1 MRQVARFVA
10 LPLLMLVAV
19 ACSKTIDS
27 TSLESSIKTQLATKG
42 VPGATVSCPDDIKAE
57 KGGTFTCTAS
67 AQGQTV
73 TLQITQTDD
82 QGHVTF
88 KVAS

>member
-1 MRQVARFVA
+1 MRQINRFVA
-10 LPLLMLVAV
+10 MLLFVFVAV
-19 ACSKTIDS
+19 ACTKTIDS

-42 VPGATVSCPDDIKAE
+42 IPGATVSCPDDIKAE
-57 KGGTFTCTAS
+57 KGGTFTCKAS

-82 QGHVTF
+82 AGHVTF

>member
-1 MRQVARFVA
+1 MRQVARFVVFS
-10 LPLLMLVAV
+10 LLVFAAV
-19 ACSKTIDS
+19 ACTKTIDS
-27 TSLESSIKTQLATKG
+27 TSLESSIKSQLATKG
-42 VPGATVSCPDDIKAE
+42 VPGATVTCPDDIKAE

-73 TLQITQTDD
+73 TLDITQTDD